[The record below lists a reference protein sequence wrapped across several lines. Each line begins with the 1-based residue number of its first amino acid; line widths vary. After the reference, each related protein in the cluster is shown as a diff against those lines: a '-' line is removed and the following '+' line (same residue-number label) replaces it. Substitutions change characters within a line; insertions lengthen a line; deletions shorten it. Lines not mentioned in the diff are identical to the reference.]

1 MGKSC
6 KPRKMLQSK
15 LFVAKAASIQSRTD
29 LPKFGVDLASI
40 QRIRRLFPSLPT
52 SPPVKPPAHLYP
64 LFYLGSTTA
73 FGVLLLSACSSL
85 WNIKLMICRFGVPS
99 GAARTQQASV
109 STFCLSN
116 PSASKTSSPPIL
128 ITCSGCGSSYYCA
141 VAV

>member
-85 WNIKLMICRFGVPS
+85 WNIKLMICRFFKCPKRSCADPASLGINILSLEPK
-99 GAARTQQASV
+99 RQQNFVTAN
-109 STFCLSN
+109 FNHLQR
-116 PSASKTSSPPIL
+116 L
-128 ITCSGCGSSYYCA
+128 WQ
-141 VAV
+141 